1 MDSNFSVKIT
11 ADITELRNRMTA
23 IEQELGK
30 ISKSA
35 KTAGDS
41 IKSSFDSAA
50 TSTTRVG
57 TEMNRARL
65 ATFAFGQ
72 VIRDA
77 GFFSQS
83 FGLGVLAISNNIP
96 ILIDQLVLLSGV
108 SAGLGSVLSVLGS
121 VLAAGLTVFAYWA
134 QGVERNGGSVSGSIN
149 KMVNDGESSIGRLV
163 EYLSSP
169 PASEIL
175 GSMVA
180 GLEESISLMKQ
191 IMDAAVTLFIAIWNQ
206 FGGDIAVVFNSIYEV
221 AYNAMNNVLNIF
233 RFVASVIKGDWE
245 TAFEAILNIGKN
257 VFNSLI
263 AILQALVKA
272 SSGAVGFL
280 VGLVD
285 PLKGEQ
291 IKIAGT
297 QLSLLGDS
305 IKFAKESTDGFNF
318 SFKDFLSTLFK
329 GKKQIKDTKDS
340 IDDLNKSRRQPALPR
355 NAYVKEPFDKPIYE
369 ALKGKPVKQVNLVKP
384 KVAPGS
390 LEAEQ
395 LKEMVL
401 NLIELEK
408 QIDDVLVNGI
418 ANTIGDAMMAIG
430 EAFATGG
437 DIGKAF
443 GNALLRSLASVL
455 SQFGDMLIAASL
467 AGLSF
472 SNAFKNLFDPKNW
485 ALALAAGVA
494 LKIAAGGLAGFT
506 RNASSGSRGANVASA
521 ASGMGGSLDNR
532 GMGPIYT
539 RSTISNIGLS
549 SQANPVLETRVS
561 GNDLVILMNRAN
573 KNRNGYY

>member
-149 KMVNDGESSIGRLV
+149 KMVNDSESSIGRLV
-163 EYLSSP
+163 EYLNNP

-175 GSMVA
+175 GKMVD
-180 GLEESISLMKQ
+180 GIQESISLIEQ
-191 IMDAAVTLFIAIWNQ
+191 IIGAAVDFS
-206 FGGDIAVVFNSIYEV
+206 IAVWDRFGTDISKVFSIFYGIV
-221 AYNAMNNVLNIF
+221 YNTMNNVLNIF
-233 RFVASVIKGDWE
+233 RFAASVVKGDFAG
-245 TAFEAILNIGKN
+245 AFKALGNIAKN
-257 VFNSLI
+257 VINNIIGLI
-263 AILQALVKA
+263 QVFVKT
-272 SSGAVGFL
+272 SSTLLGTFVSTF
-280 VGLVD
+280 D
-285 PLKGEQ
+285 PLKGAIIKAAGEQ
-291 IKIAGT
+291 LV
-297 QLSLLGDS
+297 QFGDGL
-305 IKFAKESTDGFNF
+305 KFASESADSASF
-318 SFKDFLSTLFK
+318 SFKDFLSTLFS
-329 GKKQIKDTKDS
+329 GKKEIKDTKKA
-340 IDDLNKSRRQPALPR
+340 IDDLNKSVRQPALPKG
-355 NAYVKEPFDKPIYE
+355 AYVKEQFERPIWM
-369 ALKGKPVKQVNLVKP
+369 APKGMEVKKVDLVKP
-384 KVAPGS
+384 KFPPGS

-418 ANTIGDAMMAIG
+418 ANTIGEAMMAIG
-430 EAFATGG
+430 EAFAMGG

-561 GNDLVILMNRAN
+561 GNDLVILMKRAD